1 MKMPVFGK
9 ALLLG
14 GGWIWIEEDRES
26 EGILAL
32 ALVPC
37 FYVDIYSRR
46 TYWFIFCSINIY
58 WAFFMC
64 QCLGCSNKMVNSTK
78 RISLIFKFFFLFFLR
93 KMFFFSHSWVGFLTC
108 ILSGNIK
115 HEQKMVSKSSLP
127 APSPKYAKNL
137 LYIMGV
143 FKKTLVLFGLN
154 IQNDALENHSLSSS
168 SSYGLSC
175 PSWGTGSEMNLD
187 WL

>member
-127 APSPKYAKNL
+127 APSSQVDYRGTPPPHDIRRLPLPQGL
-137 LYIMGV
+137 L
-143 FKKTLVLFGLN
+143 TLSLFYFLYRTY
-154 IQNDALENHSLSSS
+154 NDL
-168 SSYGLSC
+168 
-175 PSWGTGSEMNLD
+175 
-187 WL
+187 